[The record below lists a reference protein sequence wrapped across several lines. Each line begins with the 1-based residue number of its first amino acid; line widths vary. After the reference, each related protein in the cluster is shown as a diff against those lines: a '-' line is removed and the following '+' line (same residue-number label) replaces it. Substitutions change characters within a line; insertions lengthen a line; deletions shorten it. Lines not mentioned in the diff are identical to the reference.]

1 MLAAHNNA
9 AARPALT
16 DSRPVFGASRTLAC
30 LAGVASIACLTSV
43 ASAQRFYTTE
53 VNSGE
58 LRIVNYANGAVTTV
72 GSLGVATTNMDLAWH
87 QGVLYGL
94 DNGAPGLG
102 NSGNLYSIATTGPTA
117 GQATLLGN
125 LSFQGVAFTGEAL
138 GSDGT
143 FLYAGWGAIGT
154 NISNRWGV
162 VGLTGAVTYIGEID
176 PNEPLSE
183 LDGAGFGN
191 GRMWGIDLF
200 VHNNNQNN
208 YFYNDA
214 SNSTPGTFQHSHGAY
229 GFTVNDSNDL
239 VASIGTSLFTI
250 TSSGYLIEYAQ
261 TGGAM
266 QGFTQLALPGNYRG
280 LEIVPAPGAL
290 PLLLGA
296 GLVGARR
303 RR

>member
-1 MLAAHNNA
+1 MLTSEITDT
-9 AARPALT
+9 RPFAC
-16 DSRPVFGASRTLAC
+16 ASHLLPRSGRTLGA
-30 LAGVASIACLTSV
+30 LAGIAAIATITPT

-53 VNSGE
+53 VNTGE

-117 GQATLLGN
+117 GQATLLGS
-125 LSFQGVAFTGEAL
+125 LSFQGVAVTGEAL

-143 FLYAGWGAIGT
+143 FLYAGWGSIGT
-154 NISNRWGV
+154 NLSTRWGV

-176 PNEPLSE
+176 PNNAQNE

-200 VHNNNQNN
+200 VQNDNQNN

-214 SNSTPGTFQHSHGAY
+214 SNNTPGTFQHAHGAY

-261 TGGAM
+261 SGGAM
-266 QGFTQLALPGNYRG
+266 HGFTQLAMPGNYRG
-280 LEIVPAPGAL
+280 LEIVPTPGAL

-296 GLVGARR
+296 GLIGARR